1 MTLVSKS
8 PLNPLQKALVTLL
21 GADATLTTLLTAA
34 GRVLDQVTEQTPY
47 PYVRL
52 GDHLSIP
59 DNDHSGYGREVTET
73 LHIWTKA
80 RGNVTGQTIASRII
94 ELLDHQ
100 HVALTAAFAPL
111 AGHRVVSV
119 RNEFDQALTDPDPEI
134 RHHVLRFRVV
144 TAQLT

>member
-1 MTLVSKS
+1 VNPVSKS

-21 GADATLTTLLTAA
+21 GGDTALTNLLGAA

-59 DNDHSGYGREVTET
+59 DNHHGGYGRQVTET

-80 RGNVTGQTIASRII
+80 RGNVTGQTIANRII

-100 HVALTAAFAPL
+100 NVALTAAFAAP
-111 AGHRVVSV
+111 AAHRVVSV

-134 RHHVLRFRVV
+134 RHHVVRVRVV

>member
-1 MTLVSKS
+1 MTPVSKS

-21 GADATLTTLLTAA
+21 SADASLTSLLGAA
-34 GRVLDQVTEQTPY
+34 GHVLDQVTEQTAY
-47 PYVRL
+47 PYLRL

-59 DNDHSGYGREVTET
+59 DNDHGGYGRQVTET
-73 LHIWTKA
+73 LHIWTEA
-80 RGNVTGQTIASRII
+80 RGNVTGQAIANRVI

-100 HVALTAAFAPL
+100 HVALTAAFAAP
-111 AGHRVVSV
+111 AAHRVVSI
-119 RNEFDQALTDPDPEI
+119 RNDFDQALTDPDPEI